1 MFIDLT
7 RYGGLRTMRVAVS
20 AIAYLDQVQD
30 GAAVH
35 LIGGETVRVNE
46 DPVEV
51 ELRCMAAAEASAS
64 AVRKPRS
71 KSQ

>member
-7 RYGGLRTMRVAVS
+7 RYGGLRTMRVAVA

-51 ELRCMAAAEASAS
+51 ELRCMAAAEAAAS
-64 AVRKPRS
+64 TVRKPRS
-71 KSQ
+71 KVQ